1 MRRLRLEQATV
12 ADLRTIATFIDDVC
26 AGCIKEDTLLYKVK
40 MAVDEACTNV
50 LEHAYKGQAGRLVVE
65 VECTPQR
72 LTVSI
77 RDWGKPFDPTA
88 IPAPDHSL
96 PIEKRPIGGLGI
108 YLIRKVMDTVEYR
121 FEGEQGNCLTLEKAL
136 DS

>member
-12 ADLRTIATFIDDVC
+12 ADLRTIATFMDDVC
-26 AGCIKEDTLLYKVK
+26 AGCIEEEAVLYKVK

-50 LEHAYKGQAGRLVVE
+50 FEHAYKGQKGRLE
-65 VECTPQR
+65 LEAECTSRR
-72 LTVSI
+72 LFVSI
-77 RDWGKPFDPTA
+77 RDWGRSFDPTA
-88 IPAPDHSL
+88 VPVPDGSL

-121 FEGEQGNCLTLEKAL
+121 FEGEEGNCLTLEKAL
-136 DS
+136 HS